1 MLISGW
7 IFFASSWTLI
17 IILTVYCF
25 YKTLQSDGK
34 KTL

>member
-7 IFFASSWTLI
+7 IFFAASWALI
-17 IILTVYCF
+17 ISLTVYCF

-34 KTL
+34 KP